1 MLALRCVAISIS
13 STLLNWHIRTYFREE
28 YWHFVGDRRP
38 MFLYLMILERL
49 LSEKLLLPLTK
60 LIGTFGLVE
69 LLLEIVRIKSI

>member
-1 MLALRCVAISIS
+1 
-13 STLLNWHIRTYFREE
+13 
-28 YWHFVGDRRP
+28 

-60 LIGTFGLVE
+60 LIRTFGLVE